1 MTWKIIVDSDCCD
14 FIWYWDYT
22 KCNHIDSK
30 TGICCEKHCPTK
42 TLEKLKQ
49 KLIEDCDEI
58 LKNCDEEDYYSGYFY
73 ATKDFKI
80 AIEKRFGD

>member
-1 MTWKIIVDSDCCD
+1 MKSEKEFSLKGKEKEIYNDNWMSGLPRYKEYYKKEDIEE
-14 FIWYWDYT
+14 YL
-22 KCNHIDSK
+22 K
-30 TGICCEKHCPTK
+30 T
-42 TLEKLKQ
+42 LKQ